1 MQRIQKGKFIMK
13 KAISVLMIA
22 ACMLCMVTACE
33 KKDKKEN
40 DTSAAQATETDC
52 TAAERVTTEP
62 EGEITI
68 SEMIDQ
74 RIKEEG
80 KIMIYRMRF
89 GPSKTPLEI
98 TEDLNV
104 NIISY
109 DGKELI
115 DYGNSSNRRGE
126 TRLGDI
132 IHNKVDYS
140 TYNIGTYGGNWKRHR
155 YVSGGDEKYVEE
167 EGYVQ
172 REITTD
178 DSGNNAQLETLYSY
192 SKGTLYSRDAGSK
205 EWNQTEKEDS
215 LDIVSFG
222 TFERIKLDGKTY
234 MTFCVRDNLDLI
246 EYDIIPDNKF
256 TENKTVVYDTPGT
269 EKTTVNTVDYLK
281 KYQAVPKEELE
292 QMCEEIRMY
301 RDLGANGIVIGA
313 LTPDGDLDL
322 DAMRRLMNCAG
333 NMDVTLH
340 RAFDVCRDPKEALEQ
355 AVSLGMN
362 TILTSGQQNSA
373 VKGAELLAE
382 LQRQAAGRIRI
393 QAGGGICA
401 DAIRE
406 LYPKTGVT
414 AYHMSGK
421 IELASPMQYRKE
433 NVNMGLPSLSEYTL
447 YRTDVKA
454 VRGARAVLEEL

>member
-1 MQRIQKGKFIMK
+1 MK
-13 KAISVLMIA
+13 KAISVLMVA

-33 KKDKKEN
+33 KKDKKGN
-40 DTSAAQATETDC
+40 DTSAAQETETDC

-80 KIMIYRMRF
+80 KIMIYRMHF

-109 DGKELI
+109 DGEKLTGY
-115 DYGNSSNRRGE
+115 DNPDDFLME

-140 TYNIGTYGGNWKRHR
+140 TYNIGAYGGNWKRHR

-215 LDIVSFG
+215 LDIVLFG

-246 EYDIIPDNKF
+246 EYYIIPDNKF

-281 KYQAVPKEELE
+281 EYQAVPKEELE
-292 QMCEEIRMY
+292 QMIVFPGSEKEESSQ
-301 RDLGANGIVIGA
+301 
-313 LTPDGDLDL
+313 T
-322 DAMRRLMNCAG
+322 
-333 NMDVTLH
+333 
-340 RAFDVCRDPKEALEQ
+340 
-355 AVSLGMN
+355 
-362 TILTSGQQNSA
+362 
-373 VKGAELLAE
+373 
-382 LQRQAAGRIRI
+382 
-393 QAGGGICA
+393 A
-401 DAIRE
+401 D
-406 LYPKTGVT
+406 
-414 AYHMSGK
+414 
-421 IELASPMQYRKE
+421 
-433 NVNMGLPSLSEYTL
+433 
-447 YRTDVKA
+447 
-454 VRGARAVLEEL
+454 

>member
-1 MQRIQKGKFIMK
+1 MQRIRKGKFIMK
-13 KAISVLMIA
+13 KAISVLMVA

-33 KKDKKEN
+33 KKNKKEN
-40 DTSAAQATETDC
+40 DTSAVQATETDC
-52 TAAERVTTEP
+52 TAAELVTTEP

-80 KIMIYRMRF
+80 KITLYTMLI
-89 GPSKTPLEI
+89 GLSETPLEI

-140 TYNIGTYGGNWKRHR
+140 TYDIGAYGGNWKR
-155 YVSGGDEKYVEE
+155 YDNEFGDEKYVEE

-178 DSGNNAQLETLYSY
+178 DSGNNTQMETLYLY
-192 SKGTLYSRDAGSK
+192 SKGTLYSRDAGS
-205 EWNQTEKEDS
+205 EVWSQTEKEDS

-234 MTFCVRDNLDLI
+234 MTFCVRDDLDLI

-269 EKTTVNTVDYLK
+269 EGTTVNTVDYLK
-281 KYQAVPKEELE
+281 KYQAVPQEELE
-292 QMCEEIRMY
+292 QM
-301 RDLGANGIVIGA
+301 IVFPGSKKA
-313 LTPDGDLDL
+313 
-322 DAMRRLMNCAG
+322 
-333 NMDVTLH
+333 
-340 RAFDVCRDPKEALEQ
+340 E
-355 AVSLGMN
+355 SL
-362 TILTSGQQNSA
+362 
-373 VKGAELLAE
+373 
-382 LQRQAAGRIRI
+382 QAA
-393 QAGGGICA
+393 
-401 DAIRE
+401 D
-406 LYPKTGVT
+406 
-414 AYHMSGK
+414 
-421 IELASPMQYRKE
+421 
-433 NVNMGLPSLSEYTL
+433 
-447 YRTDVKA
+447 
-454 VRGARAVLEEL
+454 

>member
-1 MQRIQKGKFIMK
+1 MK

-33 KKDKKEN
+33 KKDKNEN

-52 TAAERVTTEP
+52 TAAELVTTEP

-80 KIMIYRMRF
+80 KIMIYRMCIAE
-89 GPSKTPLEI
+89 SNTPVEI
-98 TEDLNV
+98 TEDLKV

-109 DGKELI
+109 DGEKLKSY
-115 DYGNSSNRRGE
+115 DNPDDFLME

-140 TYNIGTYGGNWKRHR
+140 TYNIGAYGGNWKRHR

-192 SKGTLYSRDAGSK
+192 SKGTLYTREEES
-205 EWNQTEKEDS
+205 EVWNQTEKNNN
-215 LDIVSFG
+215 LPVVSFG

-234 MTFCVRDNLDLI
+234 MTFCVRNNLDLI

-269 EKTTVNTVDYLK
+269 EETTVNTVDYLK

-292 QMCEEIRMY
+292 QMIVFPGSEKEE
-301 RDLGANGIVIGA
+301 
-313 LTPDGDLDL
+313 
-322 DAMRRLMNCAG
+322 
-333 NMDVTLH
+333 
-340 RAFDVCRDPKEALEQ
+340 
-355 AVSLGMN
+355 S
-362 TILTSGQQNSA
+362 S
-373 VKGAELLAE
+373 
-382 LQRQAAGRIRI
+382 QAA
-393 QAGGGICA
+393 
-401 DAIRE
+401 D
-406 LYPKTGVT
+406 
-414 AYHMSGK
+414 
-421 IELASPMQYRKE
+421 
-433 NVNMGLPSLSEYTL
+433 
-447 YRTDVKA
+447 
-454 VRGARAVLEEL
+454 

>member
-1 MQRIQKGKFIMK
+1 MK

-52 TAAERVTTEP
+52 TAAELVTTEP

-80 KIMIYRMRF
+80 KIMIYRMHF

-109 DGKELI
+109 DGEKLKGY
-115 DYGNSSNRRGE
+115 DNPDDFLME

-140 TYNIGTYGGNWKRHR
+140 TYSIGAYGGSWKRHR
-155 YVSGGDEKYVEE
+155 HVSGGDEKYVEE

-192 SKGTLYSRDAGSK
+192 SEGTLYSRDAGSE
-205 EWNQTEKEDS
+205 EWNQTEKNDN
-215 LDIVSFG
+215 LPVVLFG

-269 EKTTVNTVDYLK
+269 EGTTVNTVDYLK
-281 KYQAVPKEELE
+281 EYQAVPKEELE
-292 QMCEEIRMY
+292 QMIVFPGSKKEE
-301 RDLGANGIVIGA
+301 
-313 LTPDGDLDL
+313 
-322 DAMRRLMNCAG
+322 
-333 NMDVTLH
+333 
-340 RAFDVCRDPKEALEQ
+340 
-355 AVSLGMN
+355 S
-362 TILTSGQQNSA
+362 S
-373 VKGAELLAE
+373 
-382 LQRQAAGRIRI
+382 QAA
-393 QAGGGICA
+393 
-401 DAIRE
+401 D
-406 LYPKTGVT
+406 
-414 AYHMSGK
+414 
-421 IELASPMQYRKE
+421 
-433 NVNMGLPSLSEYTL
+433 
-447 YRTDVKA
+447 
-454 VRGARAVLEEL
+454 

>member
-1 MQRIQKGKFIMK
+1 MK
-13 KAISVLMIA
+13 KAISVRMIA

-52 TAAERVTTEP
+52 TAAELVTTEP
-62 EGEITI
+62 QGEITI

-80 KIMIYRMRF
+80 KIMIYRMHF

-109 DGKELI
+109 DGEKLKGY
-115 DYGNSSNRRGE
+115 DNPDDFLME

-140 TYNIGTYGGNWKRHR
+140 TYSIGAYGGSWKRHR
-155 YVSGGDEKYVEE
+155 HVSGGDEKYVEE

-192 SKGTLYSRDAGSK
+192 SKGTLYTREEES
-205 EWNQTEKEDS
+205 EVWNQTEKDNN

-234 MTFCVRDNLDLI
+234 MTFCVRDELDLI

-269 EKTTVNTVDYLK
+269 EGTTVNTVNTVDYLK

-292 QMCEEIRMY
+292 QMIVFPGSKKEE
-301 RDLGANGIVIGA
+301 
-313 LTPDGDLDL
+313 
-322 DAMRRLMNCAG
+322 
-333 NMDVTLH
+333 
-340 RAFDVCRDPKEALEQ
+340 
-355 AVSLGMN
+355 S
-362 TILTSGQQNSA
+362 S
-373 VKGAELLAE
+373 
-382 LQRQAAGRIRI
+382 QAA
-393 QAGGGICA
+393 
-401 DAIRE
+401 D
-406 LYPKTGVT
+406 
-414 AYHMSGK
+414 
-421 IELASPMQYRKE
+421 
-433 NVNMGLPSLSEYTL
+433 
-447 YRTDVKA
+447 
-454 VRGARAVLEEL
+454 

>member
-1 MQRIQKGKFIMK
+1 MQRIRKGKFIMK
-13 KAISVLMIA
+13 KAISVLMVA
-22 ACMLCMVTACE
+22 ACLLCMVTACE
-33 KKDKKEN
+33 KNDKKEN
-40 DTSAAQATETDC
+40 DTSAVQATETDC
-52 TAAERVTTEP
+52 TAAELVTTEP

-80 KIMIYRMRF
+80 KITLYTMLI

-109 DGKELI
+109 DGEKLTGY
-115 DYGNSSNRRGE
+115 DNPDDFLME

-140 TYNIGTYGGNWKRHR
+140 TYNIGAYGGNWKR
-155 YVSGGDEKYVEE
+155 YDNEFGDEKYVEE

-192 SKGTLYSRDAGSK
+192 SKGTLYTREEES
-205 EWNQTEKEDS
+205 EVWNQTEKNDN
-215 LDIVSFG
+215 LPVVSFG

-246 EYDIIPDNKF
+246 EYYIIPDNKF

-281 KYQAVPKEELE
+281 EYQAVPKEELE
-292 QMCEEIRMY
+292 QM
-301 RDLGANGIVIGA
+301 IVFPGS
-313 LTPDGDLDL
+313 
-322 DAMRRLMNCAG
+322 
-333 NMDVTLH
+333 
-340 RAFDVCRDPKEALEQ
+340 K
-355 AVSLGMN
+355 
-362 TILTSGQQNSA
+362 
-373 VKGAELLAE
+373 KAESS
-382 LQRQAAGRIRI
+382 QAA
-393 QAGGGICA
+393 
-401 DAIRE
+401 D
-406 LYPKTGVT
+406 
-414 AYHMSGK
+414 
-421 IELASPMQYRKE
+421 
-433 NVNMGLPSLSEYTL
+433 
-447 YRTDVKA
+447 
-454 VRGARAVLEEL
+454 

>member
-1 MQRIQKGKFIMK
+1 MNTPLIEACVDSYASCRAAYRGGADRLELCAHLVIGGTTPSTALFRQVQRDIPVKTNIL
-13 KAISVLMIA
+13 I
-22 ACMLCMVTACE
+22 
-33 KKDKKEN
+33 
-40 DTSAAQATETDC
+40 
-52 TAAERVTTEP
+52 RP
-62 EGEITI
+62 
-68 SEMIDQ
+68 
-74 RIKEEG
+74 
-80 KIMIYRMRF
+80 RF
-89 GPSKTPLEI
+89 G
-98 TEDLNV
+98 DF
-104 NIISY
+104 
-109 DGKELI
+109 
-115 DYGNSSNRRGE
+115 
-126 TRLGDI
+126 
-132 IHNKVDYS
+132 
-140 TYNIGTYGGNWKRHR
+140 
-155 YVSGGDEKYVEE
+155 
-167 EGYVQ
+167 
-172 REITTD
+172 
-178 DSGNNAQLETLYSY
+178 LYS
-192 SKGTLYSRDAGSK
+192 
-205 EWNQTEKEDS
+205 
-215 LDIVSFG
+215 
-222 TFERIKLDGKTY
+222 
-234 MTFCVRDNLDLI
+234 
-246 EYDIIPDNKF
+246 
-256 TENKTVVYDTPGT
+256 
-269 EKTTVNTVDYLK
+269 
-281 KYQAVPKEELE
+281 KEELE
-292 QMCEEIRMY
+292 QMCEEIRTY
-301 RDLGANGIVIGA
+301 RELGANGVVIGA

-454 VRGARAVLEEL
+454 VCSAKAVLEEL

>member
-1 MQRIQKGKFIMK
+1 MK

-33 KKDKKEN
+33 KNNKKEN
-40 DTSAAQATETDC
+40 DTSAVQATETDC

-80 KIMIYRMRF
+80 KIMIYRMHF

-109 DGKELI
+109 DGEKLTGY
-115 DYGNSSNRRGE
+115 DNPDDFLME

-140 TYNIGTYGGNWKRHR
+140 TYNIGAYGGNWKR
-155 YVSGGDEKYVEE
+155 YDNEFGDEKYVEE

-178 DSGNNAQLETLYSY
+178 DSGDNTQMETLYMY
-192 SKGTLYSRDAGSK
+192 SKGTLYTREEES
-205 EWNQTEKEDS
+205 EVWNQTEKEDS

-234 MTFCVRDNLDLI
+234 MTFCVRDNLNLI
-246 EYDIIPDNKF
+246 KYYIIPDNKF

-292 QMCEEIRMY
+292 QM
-301 RDLGANGIVIGA
+301 IVFPGS
-313 LTPDGDLDL
+313 
-322 DAMRRLMNCAG
+322 
-333 NMDVTLH
+333 
-340 RAFDVCRDPKEALEQ
+340 K
-355 AVSLGMN
+355 
-362 TILTSGQQNSA
+362 
-373 VKGAELLAE
+373 KAESS
-382 LQRQAAGRIRI
+382 QAA
-393 QAGGGICA
+393 
-401 DAIRE
+401 D
-406 LYPKTGVT
+406 
-414 AYHMSGK
+414 
-421 IELASPMQYRKE
+421 
-433 NVNMGLPSLSEYTL
+433 
-447 YRTDVKA
+447 
-454 VRGARAVLEEL
+454 

>member
-1 MQRIQKGKFIMK
+1 MK
-13 KAISVLMIA
+13 KAISVLMVA

-33 KKDKKEN
+33 KKNKKEN
-40 DTSAAQATETDC
+40 DTSAVQATETDC

-80 KIMIYRMRF
+80 KIMIYTMLI
-89 GPSKTPLEI
+89 GLSETPLEI
-98 TEDLNV
+98 TEDSNV

-115 DYGNSSNRRGE
+115 GYRNSSNRRGE

-192 SKGTLYSRDAGSK
+192 SKGTLYTREEES
-205 EWNQTEKEDS
+205 EIWNQTEKEES
-215 LDIVSFG
+215 QDIVSFG

-246 EYDIIPDNKF
+246 EYYIIPDNKF

-281 KYQAVPKEELE
+281 EYQAVPQEELE
-292 QMCEEIRMY
+292 QMIVFPGSEKEE
-301 RDLGANGIVIGA
+301 
-313 LTPDGDLDL
+313 
-322 DAMRRLMNCAG
+322 
-333 NMDVTLH
+333 
-340 RAFDVCRDPKEALEQ
+340 
-355 AVSLGMN
+355 S
-362 TILTSGQQNSA
+362 S
-373 VKGAELLAE
+373 
-382 LQRQAAGRIRI
+382 QAA
-393 QAGGGICA
+393 
-401 DAIRE
+401 D
-406 LYPKTGVT
+406 
-414 AYHMSGK
+414 
-421 IELASPMQYRKE
+421 
-433 NVNMGLPSLSEYTL
+433 
-447 YRTDVKA
+447 
-454 VRGARAVLEEL
+454 

>member
-1 MQRIQKGKFIMK
+1 MQRIQEGKFIMK
-13 KAISVLMIA
+13 KAISVLMVA

-52 TAAERVTTEP
+52 TAAELVTTEP

-80 KIMIYRMRF
+80 KITLYTMLI
-89 GPSKTPLEI
+89 GLSETPLEI

-140 TYNIGTYGGNWKRHR
+140 TYDIGAYGGSWKRHR
-155 YVSGGDEKYVEE
+155 RVSGGDEKYVEE

-178 DSGNNAQLETLYSY
+178 DSGNNAQLETLYLY
-192 SKGTLYSRDAGSK
+192 SKGTLYTREEGS
-205 EWNQTEKEDS
+205 EVWNQTEKNDN
-215 LDIVSFG
+215 LPVVAFG

-234 MTFCVRDNLDLI
+234 MTFCVRDDLNLI
-246 EYDIIPDNKF
+246 KYIIIPDNKF

-269 EKTTVNTVDYLK
+269 EGTTVNTVDYLK
-281 KYQAVPKEELE
+281 EYQAVPQEELE
-292 QMCEEIRMY
+292 QMIVFPGSKKEE
-301 RDLGANGIVIGA
+301 
-313 LTPDGDLDL
+313 
-322 DAMRRLMNCAG
+322 
-333 NMDVTLH
+333 
-340 RAFDVCRDPKEALEQ
+340 
-355 AVSLGMN
+355 S
-362 TILTSGQQNSA
+362 S
-373 VKGAELLAE
+373 
-382 LQRQAAGRIRI
+382 QAA
-393 QAGGGICA
+393 
-401 DAIRE
+401 D
-406 LYPKTGVT
+406 
-414 AYHMSGK
+414 
-421 IELASPMQYRKE
+421 
-433 NVNMGLPSLSEYTL
+433 
-447 YRTDVKA
+447 
-454 VRGARAVLEEL
+454 

>member
-1 MQRIQKGKFIMK
+1 MQRIQEGKFIMK

-33 KKDKKEN
+33 KKDKKGN
-40 DTSAAQATETDC
+40 DTSAAQETETDC

-80 KIMIYRMRF
+80 KITLYRMCIAE
-89 GPSKTPLEI
+89 SNTPVEI
-98 TEDLNV
+98 TEDLKV
-104 NIISY
+104 KIISY
-109 DGKELI
+109 DGDKLTGYKNP
-115 DYGNSSNRRGE
+115 DDFLME

-140 TYNIGTYGGNWKRHR
+140 TYNIGAYGGSWKR
-155 YVSGGDEKYVEE
+155 YDNEFGDEKYVEE

-205 EWNQTEKEDS
+205 EWNKTEKEDS

-269 EKTTVNTVDYLK
+269 EETTVNTVDYLK

-292 QMCEEIRMY
+292 QM
-301 RDLGANGIVIGA
+301 IVFPGS
-313 LTPDGDLDL
+313 
-322 DAMRRLMNCAG
+322 
-333 NMDVTLH
+333 
-340 RAFDVCRDPKEALEQ
+340 K
-355 AVSLGMN
+355 
-362 TILTSGQQNSA
+362 
-373 VKGAELLAE
+373 KAESS
-382 LQRQAAGRIRI
+382 QAA
-393 QAGGGICA
+393 
-401 DAIRE
+401 D
-406 LYPKTGVT
+406 
-414 AYHMSGK
+414 
-421 IELASPMQYRKE
+421 
-433 NVNMGLPSLSEYTL
+433 
-447 YRTDVKA
+447 
-454 VRGARAVLEEL
+454 

>member
-1 MQRIQKGKFIMK
+1 M
-13 KAISVLMIA
+13 
-22 ACMLCMVTACE
+22 
-33 KKDKKEN
+33 
-40 DTSAAQATETDC
+40 
-52 TAAERVTTEP
+52 TTEP

-115 DYGNSSNRRGE
+115 GYRNSSNRRGE

-140 TYNIGTYGGNWKRHR
+140 TYNIGAYGGNWKRHR

-192 SKGTLYSRDAGSK
+192 SKGTLYTREEES
-205 EWNQTEKEDS
+205 EVWNQTEKNNN
-215 LDIVSFG
+215 LPVVSFG

-234 MTFCVRDNLDLI
+234 MTFCVRDDLDLI

-281 KYQAVPKEELE
+281 KYQAVPQEELE
-292 QMCEEIRMY
+292 QMIVFPGSKKEE
-301 RDLGANGIVIGA
+301 
-313 LTPDGDLDL
+313 
-322 DAMRRLMNCAG
+322 
-333 NMDVTLH
+333 
-340 RAFDVCRDPKEALEQ
+340 
-355 AVSLGMN
+355 S
-362 TILTSGQQNSA
+362 S
-373 VKGAELLAE
+373 
-382 LQRQAAGRIRI
+382 QAA
-393 QAGGGICA
+393 
-401 DAIRE
+401 D
-406 LYPKTGVT
+406 
-414 AYHMSGK
+414 
-421 IELASPMQYRKE
+421 
-433 NVNMGLPSLSEYTL
+433 
-447 YRTDVKA
+447 
-454 VRGARAVLEEL
+454 

>member
-1 MQRIQKGKFIMK
+1 MK
-13 KAISVLMIA
+13 KAISVLMVA

-33 KKDKKEN
+33 KKNKKEN
-40 DTSAAQATETDC
+40 DTSAVQATETDC
-52 TAAERVTTEP
+52 TAAELVTTEP

-80 KIMIYRMRF
+80 KITLYTMLI
-89 GPSKTPLEI
+89 GLSETPLEI

-140 TYNIGTYGGNWKRHR
+140 TYDIGAYGGNWKR
-155 YVSGGDEKYVEE
+155 YDNEFGDEKYVEE

-178 DSGNNAQLETLYSY
+178 DSGNNTQMETLYLY
-192 SKGTLYSRDAGSK
+192 SKGTLYSRDAGS
-205 EWNQTEKEDS
+205 EVWSQTEKEDS

-234 MTFCVRDNLDLI
+234 MTFCVRDDLDLI

-269 EKTTVNTVDYLK
+269 EGTTVNTVDYLK

-292 QMCEEIRMY
+292 QM
-301 RDLGANGIVIGA
+301 IVFPGSKKA
-313 LTPDGDLDL
+313 
-322 DAMRRLMNCAG
+322 
-333 NMDVTLH
+333 
-340 RAFDVCRDPKEALEQ
+340 E
-355 AVSLGMN
+355 SL
-362 TILTSGQQNSA
+362 
-373 VKGAELLAE
+373 
-382 LQRQAAGRIRI
+382 QAA
-393 QAGGGICA
+393 
-401 DAIRE
+401 D
-406 LYPKTGVT
+406 
-414 AYHMSGK
+414 
-421 IELASPMQYRKE
+421 
-433 NVNMGLPSLSEYTL
+433 
-447 YRTDVKA
+447 
-454 VRGARAVLEEL
+454 

>member
-1 MQRIQKGKFIMK
+1 MQRIRKGKFIMK
-13 KAISVLMIA
+13 KAISVLMVA

-33 KKDKKEN
+33 KKNKKEN
-40 DTSAAQATETDC
+40 DTSAVQATETDC
-52 TAAERVTTEP
+52 TAAELVTTEP

-74 RIKEEG
+74 SIKEEG
-80 KIMIYRMRF
+80 KITLYTMLI
-89 GPSKTPLEI
+89 GLSETPLEI

-140 TYNIGTYGGNWKRHR
+140 TYDIGAYGGNWKR
-155 YVSGGDEKYVEE
+155 YDNEFGDEKYVEE

-178 DSGNNAQLETLYSY
+178 DSGNNTQMETLYLY
-192 SKGTLYSRDAGSK
+192 SKGTLYSRDAGS
-205 EWNQTEKEDS
+205 EVWSQTEKEDS

-234 MTFCVRDNLDLI
+234 MTFCVRNNLDLI

-269 EKTTVNTVDYLK
+269 EGTTVNTVDYLK
-281 KYQAVPKEELE
+281 KYQAVPQEELE
-292 QMCEEIRMY
+292 QM
-301 RDLGANGIVIGA
+301 IVFPGSKKA
-313 LTPDGDLDL
+313 
-322 DAMRRLMNCAG
+322 
-333 NMDVTLH
+333 
-340 RAFDVCRDPKEALEQ
+340 E
-355 AVSLGMN
+355 SL
-362 TILTSGQQNSA
+362 
-373 VKGAELLAE
+373 
-382 LQRQAAGRIRI
+382 QAA
-393 QAGGGICA
+393 
-401 DAIRE
+401 D
-406 LYPKTGVT
+406 
-414 AYHMSGK
+414 
-421 IELASPMQYRKE
+421 
-433 NVNMGLPSLSEYTL
+433 
-447 YRTDVKA
+447 
-454 VRGARAVLEEL
+454 

>member
-40 DTSAAQATETDC
+40 DTSAVQATETDC

-80 KIMIYRMRF
+80 KIMIYRMHF

-98 TEDLNV
+98 TEDLKV

-109 DGKELI
+109 DGEKLKGY
-115 DYGNSSNRRGE
+115 DNPDDFLME

-205 EWNQTEKEDS
+205 EWNQTEKNDN
-215 LDIVSFG
+215 LPVVLFG

-234 MTFCVRDNLDLI
+234 MTFCVRNNLDLI

-269 EKTTVNTVDYLK
+269 EETTVNTVDYLK
-281 KYQAVPKEELE
+281 EYQAVPKEELE
-292 QMCEEIRMY
+292 QMIVFPGSEKEE
-301 RDLGANGIVIGA
+301 
-313 LTPDGDLDL
+313 
-322 DAMRRLMNCAG
+322 
-333 NMDVTLH
+333 
-340 RAFDVCRDPKEALEQ
+340 
-355 AVSLGMN
+355 S
-362 TILTSGQQNSA
+362 S
-373 VKGAELLAE
+373 
-382 LQRQAAGRIRI
+382 QAA
-393 QAGGGICA
+393 
-401 DAIRE
+401 D
-406 LYPKTGVT
+406 
-414 AYHMSGK
+414 
-421 IELASPMQYRKE
+421 
-433 NVNMGLPSLSEYTL
+433 
-447 YRTDVKA
+447 
-454 VRGARAVLEEL
+454 

>member
-1 MQRIQKGKFIMK
+1 MK

-33 KKDKKEN
+33 KKNKKEN
-40 DTSAAQATETDC
+40 DTSAVQATETDC

-62 EGEITI
+62 EAEITI

-80 KIMIYRMRF
+80 KIMIYRMHF

-98 TEDLNV
+98 TEDSNV

-115 DYGNSSNRRGE
+115 DYGNSSNLRGK

-140 TYNIGTYGGNWKRHR
+140 TYNIGAYGASWKWHDTK
-155 YVSGGDEKYVEE
+155 YGYEKYTAEE
-167 EGYVQ
+167 RYVQ

-178 DSGNNAQLETLYSY
+178 DSGNNTQMETLYMY
-192 SKGTLYSRDAGSK
+192 SKGTLYTREEGS
-205 EWNQTEKEDS
+205 EVWNQTEKEDS

-234 MTFCVRDNLDLI
+234 MTFCVRDNLNLI

-269 EKTTVNTVDYLK
+269 EGTTVNTVDYLK
-281 KYQAVPKEELE
+281 EYQAVPQEELE
-292 QMCEEIRMY
+292 QMIVFPGSKKEE
-301 RDLGANGIVIGA
+301 
-313 LTPDGDLDL
+313 
-322 DAMRRLMNCAG
+322 
-333 NMDVTLH
+333 
-340 RAFDVCRDPKEALEQ
+340 
-355 AVSLGMN
+355 S
-362 TILTSGQQNSA
+362 S
-373 VKGAELLAE
+373 
-382 LQRQAAGRIRI
+382 QAA
-393 QAGGGICA
+393 
-401 DAIRE
+401 D
-406 LYPKTGVT
+406 
-414 AYHMSGK
+414 
-421 IELASPMQYRKE
+421 
-433 NVNMGLPSLSEYTL
+433 
-447 YRTDVKA
+447 
-454 VRGARAVLEEL
+454 